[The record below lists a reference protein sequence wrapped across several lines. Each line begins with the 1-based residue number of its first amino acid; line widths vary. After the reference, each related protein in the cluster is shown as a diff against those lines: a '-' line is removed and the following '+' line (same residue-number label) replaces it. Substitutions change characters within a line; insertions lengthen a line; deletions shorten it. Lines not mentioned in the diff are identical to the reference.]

1 MLQAVF
7 SVWNGRI
14 APVFDTARVLVPVR
28 FSEGVFTEGERV
40 TLPEPS
46 AACALDFFREEDIR
60 CLICG
65 AISRS
70 LQSTL
75 EADGIEV
82 FGFVAGDLPEVLR
95 AWVEGR
101 LDEPGLRMPGCGCG
115 KRRRGGR
122 NPACCNGS
130 AVAPITKMNCHRWGG
145 RNQAN

>member
-1 MLQAVF
+1 MLQAAF
-7 SVWNGRI
+7 SVWDGRI

-46 AACALDFFREEDIR
+46 AACVLDFFEETDIR

-70 LQSTL
+70 LQNTL
-75 EADGIEV
+75 EAGGIEV

-115 KRRRGGR
+115 KRRRNGR
-122 NPACCNGS
+122 NAACHNGS
-130 AVAPITKMNCHRWGG
+130 ADAPITKKNCRRWGG

>member
-1 MLQAVF
+1 MLQAAF
-7 SVWNGRI
+7 SVWDGRI

-82 FGFVAGDLPEVLR
+82 FGFVAGDLQEVLR

-122 NPACCNGS
+122 NPECPKSS
-130 AVAPITKMNCHRWGG
+130 ADAMTIKMNCRHWGG
-145 RNQAN
+145 RNRTN